1 MELTTLRTDTRYIIS
16 PQLTSSDYADT
27 DLDRN
32 LNRAYRKVLGWI
44 IPIQGDW
51 EIQGDIMYRD
61 LEEGVTDYELPSTIV
76 RIYKAEVMYTTG
88 GTYVPVEFRSVQAN
102 QKVAEGNATRT
113 IDDSSSPTAELMSD
127 IIQLRPA
134 PEEDVVNGFKIWAQT
149 DLVDLS
155 TNNNVPDLVEEAQ
168 RALSLLTAL
177 DYAIA
182 EEMYKKADEIRKEI
196 YGDASKPDDTGLKG
210 MIEAIYSVRSGGRR
224 DQVSA
229 RRRSYK

>member
-1 MELTTLRTDTRYIIS
+1 MDLTTIRTDARYIIS
-16 PQLTSSDYADT
+16 PQLTSSDYPDA

-32 LNRAYRKVLGWI
+32 LNNAYRKVLGWI

-51 EIQGDIMYRD
+51 EIQGDILYRD
-61 LEEGVTDYELPSTIV
+61 LETGVTDYELPSNII
-76 RIYKAEVMYTTG
+76 RIYKAEAMYETG
-88 GTYVPVEFRSVQAN
+88 GEFVPVTIISVQRDQQN
-102 QKVAEGNATRT
+102 VEGNATRVR
-113 IDDSSSPTAELMSD
+113 DDVNQPTAELMSD

-155 TNNNVPDLVEEAQ
+155 TNNNVPDFMPPVH

-182 EEMYKKADEIRKEI
+182 EEMYKKADEIRKEL
-196 YGDASKPDDTGLKG
+196 YGDPGKPSDNGAKG
-210 MIEAIYSVRSGGRR
+210 MIEELYSVRTGMRR